1 MCVCV
6 CSQMNSIMEE
16 CEASTDVLQSQV
28 DEARERTQRELD
40 ELRRQLQDK
49 GAELEKSRQAASK
62 LQEEVR
68 RSFPP
73 AARLFL
79 SQLLKHTLALGVSL
93 PSSDL
98 RAAGLTSRSSCFLS
112 YVQLLPL
119 EEDLRQRQRE
129 QQEAQQRCRQ
139 LEKRVEELEERNTSA
154 LGERERHAKLLEARV
169 SGTDGTLLCVFSVT
183 RLSFLRHNRFSFF
196 SLVKKVKRP
205 SKAYVGSRSGS
216 LRGEK
221 QEDTNKHRHPRGRA
235 SAAAQRRAAGRH
247 LSRHCLFF

>member
-1 MCVCV
+1 
-6 CSQMNSIMEE
+6 MNSIMEE

-183 RLSFLRHNRFSFF
+183 RLSF
-196 SLVKKVKRP
+196 
-205 SKAYVGSRSGS
+205 
-216 LRGEK
+216 
-221 QEDTNKHRHPRGRA
+221 
-235 SAAAQRRAAGRH
+235 
-247 LSRHCLFF
+247 